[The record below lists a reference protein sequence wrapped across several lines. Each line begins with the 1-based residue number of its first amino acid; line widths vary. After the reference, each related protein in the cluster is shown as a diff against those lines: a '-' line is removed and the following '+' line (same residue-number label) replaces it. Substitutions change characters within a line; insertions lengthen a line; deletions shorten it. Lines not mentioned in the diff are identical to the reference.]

1 METNNNKAVVGCIR
15 EMGIALGKKIED
27 MFRNGECDHLTLEQ
41 MAEYTASIMPPQE
54 EVTSTEAA
62 KILRISL
69 SRFYQL
75 IDAGLITPPRKLRG
89 SKARLYSV
97 DALKED
103 MVKFNAMNR
112 HERGLLI
119 RIGQAKKVR
128 KPRKKSNKTNKNDK
142 RTDSIQNN

>member
-1 METNNNKAVVGCIR
+1 
-15 EMGIALGKKIED
+15 MGIALAKKIED
-27 MFRNGECDHLTLEQ
+27 MFRNGECDHLTLEK

-62 KILRISL
+62 KVLRISL

-75 IDAGLITPPRKLRG
+75 VDAGFITPPRKIRG
-89 SKARLYSV
+89 SKARLYNV

-103 MVKFNAMNR
+103 MMKFNAMNK
-112 HERGLLI
+112 HERNLLI

-128 KPRKKSNKTNKNDK
+128 KPRNKSVKTKDNDK
-142 RTDSIQNN
+142 RRDSIKNN